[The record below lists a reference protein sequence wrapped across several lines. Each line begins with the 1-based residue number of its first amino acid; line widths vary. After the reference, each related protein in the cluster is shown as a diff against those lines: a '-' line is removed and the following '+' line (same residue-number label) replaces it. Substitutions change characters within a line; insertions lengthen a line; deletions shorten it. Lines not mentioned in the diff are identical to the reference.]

1 MKCCLQYLVFQK
13 KRICC
18 LLDTCILSFRC
29 SAQNSILEYFHSPGL
44 VCTPPRPN
52 HTFLDMC
59 LIQGRP
65 KLAFNFLFFFLLY
78 SLFFVVIFLLDLFSG
93 LLSFS
98 VAFYTFKTLSKL
110 QGYFQET
117 APVKGHALQ
126 YSEMHQ
132 LYRVQDMLTD
142 KST

>member
-78 SLFFVVIFLLDLFSG
+78 SLFFVVIFFLDLFSG
-93 LLSFS
+93 LLSFF

-110 QGYFQET
+110 QGIFPGNSTRERPCT
-117 APVKGHALQ
+117 AIQ
-126 YSEMHQ
+126 
-132 LYRVQDMLTD
+132 
-142 KST
+142 